1 MSEAA
6 VLHEMLGMEADWA
19 EKPTY
24 VEREKLLLSGLM
36 ASSTTS
42 SWSGEEDRVRGCRG
56 GGSRVSSAC
65 GDRESTVTGFLGG
78 LMVY

>member
-6 VLHEMLGMEADWA
+6 VLQEMLGMEADWA

-42 SWSGEEDRVRGCRG
+42 SW
-56 GGSRVSSAC
+56 
-65 GDRESTVTGFLGG
+65 
-78 LMVY
+78 